1 MIKVIWKGGPRWNP
15 KIPSST
21 NPSKSKSAV
30 EHLIETGGQTIDE
43 TITAMQKFGS
53 FELKAEQY
61 QPEDESINWV
71 TSITINETD
80 PEISLFVKNMM
91 LEHYEEK
98 RKWLETSGTGYSII
112 IEEND

>member
-21 NPSKSKSAV
+21 NPSKLKSAV

-53 FELKAEQY
+53 FAL
-61 QPEDESINWV
+61 
-71 TSITINETD
+71 
-80 PEISLFVKNMM
+80 
-91 LEHYEEK
+91 
-98 RKWLETSGTGYSII
+98 
-112 IEEND
+112 